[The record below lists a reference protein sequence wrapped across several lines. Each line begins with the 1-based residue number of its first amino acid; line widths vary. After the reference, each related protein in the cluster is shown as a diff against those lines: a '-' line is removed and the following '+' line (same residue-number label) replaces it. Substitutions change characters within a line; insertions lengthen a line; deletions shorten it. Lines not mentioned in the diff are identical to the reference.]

1 VIIKNNSNS
10 FELQSNSKRARIEI
24 DLVNLPRDPCL
35 RKKKIMT
42 TIRVIEIKFEE
53 HMYKKDLVN
62 LIMIFQKDNW
72 EKHGV
77 VLVQH
82 VL

>member
-1 VIIKNNSNS
+1 
-10 FELQSNSKRARIEI
+10 
-24 DLVNLPRDPCL
+24 
-35 RKKKIMT
+35 MT